1 MNSTGQEI
9 QRFVET
15 LVAEIVDKPESV
27 QTSLL
32 ESGTTIVL
40 ELVVDPADVG
50 KVIGREGRM
59 AQSVRTLLTGVSTKL
74 GKKAV
79 LHIMDQR
86 SQPGNASRPPLD
98 QEEQP

>member
-15 LVAEIVDKPESV
+15 LVAEIVDKPECV

-86 SQPGNASRPPLD
+86 SQPGNAPRPPLD

>member
-9 QRFVET
+9 QQFVET
-15 LVAEIVDKPESV
+15 LVAEIVDKPECV
-27 QTSLL
+27 HTSLL
-32 ESGTTIVL
+32 ESGTTVVL

-86 SQPGNASRPPLD
+86 SMNGNAPKPP
-98 QEEQP
+98 QEPEEQV